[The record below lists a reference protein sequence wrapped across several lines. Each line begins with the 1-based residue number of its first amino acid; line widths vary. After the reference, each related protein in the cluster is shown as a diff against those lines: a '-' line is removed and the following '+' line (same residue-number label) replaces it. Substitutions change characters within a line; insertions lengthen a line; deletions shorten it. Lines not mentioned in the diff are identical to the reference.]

1 MEIVGSTEKKD
12 TNCTRRPD
20 YYVGGGG
27 FLRGVSDRR
36 MPRPDQAT
44 REPKKLPARK
54 EEKASLKK
62 LPDRSHASGKTP
74 AGNRAT

>member
-1 MEIVGSTEKKD
+1 
-12 TNCTRRPD
+12 
-20 YYVGGGG
+20 
-27 FLRGVSDRR
+27 

-62 LPDRSHASGKTP
+62 LPPTRPWQNA
-74 AGNRAT
+74 R